1 MAEALNRGE
10 ALPGFRAVEGLS
22 LEEQVEWGLYVAY
35 PCFMILTTHD
45 RVLWYRL
52 LPEAAGRCMLQTMT
66 LVPKDAVT
74 APDFAETL
82 EAETKMLRDF
92 HLEDMLVN
100 VGVQRGLNS
109 RKVVQGRL
117 SHLEEPVWLI
127 QRYVAARLNGTYPQR
142 AERAPYSGPLAAA
155 E

>member
-1 MAEALNRGE
+1 
-10 ALPGFRAVEGLS
+10 
-22 LEEQVEWGLYVAY
+22 
-35 PCFMILTTHD
+35 
-45 RVLWYRL
+45 
-52 LPEAAGRCMLQTMT
+52 
-66 LVPKDAVT
+66 
-74 APDFAETL
+74 
-82 EAETKMLRDF
+82 MLRDF